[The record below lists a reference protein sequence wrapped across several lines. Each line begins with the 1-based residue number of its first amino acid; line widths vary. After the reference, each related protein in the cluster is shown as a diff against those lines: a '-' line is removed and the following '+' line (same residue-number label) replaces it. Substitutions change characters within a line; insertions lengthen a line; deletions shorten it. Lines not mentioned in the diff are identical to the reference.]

1 MYHRSLALLR
11 ALAALISAAL
21 LCAVPTALAD
31 GDLLPCVTTSM
42 TRAEFWADRATE
54 PDAVLADA
62 AQIEAMNAACL
73 NCPECCMVNLKKFYP
88 TYDGGAFQRQLLKG
102 AMKDLSSYL
111 DEGYFNGGAR
121 PVPYGDMAKVFE
133 AIDRAGTSEKQRVR
147 YGICVEM
154 ADVRAVP
161 TDMLITDEAGDNDYD
176 VLQMSALRVN
186 EPVIIR
192 AQTAD
197 GAWFYC
203 DSICV
208 SGWVPAK
215 RIAVCADRREWWT
228 AQRFPAEDALVV
240 TVGKLYLDAAN
251 VNAAASQR
259 MLTMGTVLRRVPGDA
274 YDPAVTN
281 RAAYQNY
288 AVYLPAQGDDG
299 GYAETIALIPR
310 RGDVHEG
317 YLPLTTRNVLNTAFS
332 MLGDA
337 YGWGG
342 MLGVPDCSL
351 YIRNIYSCF
360 GLELPRNT
368 VWQSAMPALKYDL
381 SDMDAEQKAALLDGL
396 PPCAILFF
404 KGHEMLYL
412 GKALGR
418 HYVLSSVSSIRDPQG
433 EGRLRVRG
441 VIVNALEET
450 RRMNGNTWLEDLN
463 LAAIPWQAAE
473 TTENTGAENAA

>member
-1 MYHRSLALLR
+1 
-11 ALAALISAAL
+11 
-21 LCAVPTALAD
+21 V
-31 GDLLPCVTTSM
+31 V
-42 TRAEFWADRATE
+42 
-54 PDAVLADA
+54 
-62 AQIEAMNAACL
+62 
-73 NCPECCMVNLKKFYP
+73 
-88 TYDGGAFQRQLLKG
+88 
-102 AMKDLSSYL
+102 
-111 DEGYFNGGAR
+111 
-121 PVPYGDMAKVFE
+121 
-133 AIDRAGTSEKQRVR
+133 
-147 YGICVEM
+147 
-154 ADVRAVP
+154 
-161 TDMLITDEAGDNDYD
+161 
-176 VLQMSALRVN
+176 
-186 EPVIIR
+186 IR

-351 YIRNIYSCF
+351 YIRHIYSCF
-360 GLELPRNT
+360 GLELR
-368 VWQSAMPALKYDL
+368 SGLDLEISKEDALDYGFAAMNHAMCLTGVNLVDGKPNRWKIENSWGDENGKKGYYVCSDTWFDRYVFQAAIEKEYLGDLAAL
-381 SDMDAEQKAALLDGL
+381 AEQEPA
-396 PPCAILFF
+396 
-404 KGHEMLYL
+404 
-412 GKALGR
+412 
-418 HYVLSSVSSIRDPQG
+418 VLEPWDPMG
-433 EGRLRVRG
+433 
-441 VIVNALEET
+441 T
-450 RRMNGNTWLEDLN
+450 
-463 LAAIPWQAAE
+463 LAD
-473 TTENTGAENAA
+473 